1 MEKQRKII
9 CFHCVESYSSIYRIC
24 LPSYAFVDVFCSSLL
39 WVAWLIH
46 SGAVRTD
53 DRAEKEA
60 FPLTLSRWR
69 KTFAPKL
76 ENLPTYLPF
85 SVLMTAV
92 VLVQRNKFIFPVSL
106 SISSNSVNLLRAHWL
121 LWSIYIHIKC
131 CIFHGRWIFPT
142 ESVYIFHKMKAT
154 ISFGYIL
161 YCVCFNLYCGDFILF
176 CNVCVCVCVCA
187 RARVLW
193 CVGFLMCGCF
203 GTLTEVFLNLTR
215 FFLPWLRF
223 FRAFSSV

>member
-1 MEKQRKII
+1 M

-53 DRAEKEA
+53 DRKEKEA

-76 ENLPTYLPF
+76 GNLPTFLPF

-92 VLVQRNKFIFPVSL
+92 VLVQRNKFIFPPRL
-106 SISSNSVNLLRAHWL
+106 SISSKSVNLFRAHCL
-121 LWSIYIHIKC
+121 LWSIYEYIHIKC
-131 CIFHGRWIFPT
+131 YIFHRLWIFPT
-142 ESVYIFHKMKAT
+142 EYIYVFHKMKSIYMLRLFLIT
-154 ISFGYIL
+154 TRH
-161 YCVCFNLYCGDFILF
+161 YCP
-176 CNVCVCVCVCA
+176 
-187 RARVLW
+187 
-193 CVGFLMCGCF
+193 
-203 GTLTEVFLNLTR
+203 E
-215 FFLPWLRF
+215 
-223 FRAFSSV
+223 

>member
-1 MEKQRKII
+1 M

-24 LPSYAFVDVFCSSLL
+24 LPSCAFVDVFCSSLL
-39 WVAWLIH
+39 WVAWLIY

-53 DRAEKEA
+53 GREENEA

-76 ENLPTYLPF
+76 ENLPTFLPF

-106 SISSNSVNLLRAHWL
+106 SISSKSVNLLRAHWL

-131 CIFHGRWIFPT
+131 RIFHRLWILPT
-142 ESVYIFHKMKAT
+142 EYTYIFHKKKSIEMLRPFLRIT
-154 ISFGYIL
+154 RH
-161 YCVCFNLYCGDFILF
+161 YCPEQC
-176 CNVCVCVCVCA
+176 
-187 RARVLW
+187 
-193 CVGFLMCGCF
+193 
-203 GTLTEVFLNLTR
+203 
-215 FFLPWLRF
+215 
-223 FRAFSSV
+223 